1 MRTLHRLTRLL
12 ATGLFWTLG
21 LALGAGANDPVTE
34 FPLSSEGHRPQAI
47 IAGPDG
53 NLWVTDSGK
62 HKIIRVTPDGKI
74 TEFVVPGANANLLQG
89 ITVGADGNLWFTSPS
104 DNTIRRMSP
113 KGEFNGEF
121 KIPTTVD
128 KSKVGGSSFPRGIAT
143 GPDGNVWFAE
153 LHGNKIGRIT
163 PKGEITEFPVP
174 TPDSGPYAPAFDK
187 AGKVWFCESTAN
199 KVARLDP
206 ATGKVDEFPLPTAQ
220 CLPRDMTAG
229 PDGNLWFSEN
239 QADKIGRV
247 TPTGEVTEF
256 PLPKGSRPVGLAT
269 GSDGNIW
276 FSVFGMSKIG
286 RLTPD
291 GKVKMF
297 DIPTRGAQP
306 FGLAAGPDG
315 NIWFAEQANRI
326 GRLNIKSTEN

>member
-1 MRTLHRLTRLL
+1 MRALNRLVCVF
-12 ATGLFWTLG
+12 ATGLCSLS
-21 LALGAGANDPVTE
+21 LAWAAGANDPITE
-34 FPLSSEGHRPQAI
+34 FAISSEGHRPQAI

-53 NLWVTDSGK
+53 NLWVADSGK
-62 HKIIRVTPDGKI
+62 HKIIRVTPDGKM
-74 TEFVVPGANANLLQG
+74 TELVVPGANLLQG
-89 ITVGADGNLWFTSPS
+89 ITVGSDGNLWFTSPS
-104 DNTIRRMSP
+104 DNTIRRVSP

-206 ATGKVDEFPLPTAQ
+206 ATGKVDEFPLPTAK
-220 CLPRDMTAG
+220 CLPRDMTTG
-229 PDGNLWFSEN
+229 PDGSLWFSEN

-247 TPTGEVTEF
+247 TPAGEIKEF
-256 PLPKGSRPVGLAT
+256 PLPKGSRPVGIAT
-269 GSDGNIW
+269 GADGNIW
-276 FSVFGMSKIG
+276 FSGFGMAKIG
-286 RLTPD
+286 RLTLN
-291 GKVKMF
+291 GKVTMF
-297 DIPTRGAQP
+297 DIPTRSAQP

-326 GRLNIKSTEN
+326 GRLNVKATEN